1 MESGTGITLQY
12 DLGQVPARLWAS
24 FLASVK
30 WRGQI
35 EMVWGDPASCDLPGF
50 FAAPLLPQEMTFKEK
65 DTVRNINGKTQ
76 SQKSLFFKS

>member
-50 FAAPLLPQEMTFKEK
+50 FAAPLLPQERPE
-65 DTVRNINGKTQ
+65 
-76 SQKSLFFKS
+76 SLCCFWSPGPSWHQD